1 MTEKAPDRLAVR
13 LPARRSPGWDDRGR
27 HRGIPTIPTITL
39 RTVQSTSTTTC
50 GGSTGTTTIAFLQ
63 VGSTVVI
70 SAPTN
75 VAPNTNVTVGVV
87 SLVLNEQIP
96 VGGPDTGLTVN
107 AVHVTVNTVGLA
119 QTNVIVASSESDIG
133 NCP

>member
-1 MTEKAPDRLAVR
+1 M
-13 LPARRSPGWDDRGR
+13 
-27 HRGIPTIPTITL
+27 GIPTIPTITL

-50 GGSTGTTTIAFLQ
+50 GGSTGSTTIAFLQ